1 MAESFASGLQG
12 DVGGQ
17 RTLQRK
23 WTSFMKARL
32 DCSFPELSLPPIV
45 QDVFLLKDDDWR
57 RSVFYAVFTPQSYVA
72 LCLQKEEHKISIAV
86 AGRRLS
92 PRLAYVSCVF
102 SRIFSQ
108 LSTVCAYSVT
118 DIGDIF
124 SEGKFKTP
132 VAVETSHIKWVMYT
146 GEMPV
151 PRPGAVS
158 LGGDYF
164 ELLQCLYL

>member
-1 MAESFASGLQG
+1 MIIRPS
-12 DVGGQ
+12 
-17 RTLQRK
+17 T
-23 WTSFMKARL
+23 RL
-32 DCSFPELSLPPIV
+32 
-45 QDVFLLKDDDWR
+45 
-57 RSVFYAVFTPQSYVA
+57 T
-72 LCLQKEEHKISIAV
+72 
-86 AGRRLS
+86 
-92 PRLAYVSCVF
+92 YVSSVF
-102 SRIFSQ
+102 SRSLSQ

-158 LGGDYF
+158 PQYNQGGGVF
-164 ELLQCLYL
+164 SVNLQSIYTGHRWG